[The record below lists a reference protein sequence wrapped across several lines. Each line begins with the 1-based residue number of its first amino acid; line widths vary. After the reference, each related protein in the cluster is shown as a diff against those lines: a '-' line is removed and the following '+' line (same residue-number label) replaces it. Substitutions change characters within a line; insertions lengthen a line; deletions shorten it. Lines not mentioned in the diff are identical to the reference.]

1 MLIGPFYHAGL
12 NVWTTQEIKDTI
24 QLEVRLLGKPMNLT
38 VAKEGELFI
47 APVNET
53 QISTRKRDDFQAYSQ
68 ILNIMMNKAMTSV
81 EGMCSMGKRPR
92 FFDYTKPLK
101 VEGMDMQVWE
111 GFKTSAYMYNSGCVL
126 IVDSCHRFMSTKSV
140 LDIVREIYDKTED
153 QYQHMD
159 DEAMQVFQQKVNNE
173 VVESTIVTSYGK
185 RQTYKVALV
194 DFENGPC

>member
-1 MLIGPFYHAGL
+1 
-12 NVWTTQEIKDTI
+12 
-24 QLEVRLLGKPMNLT
+24 
-38 VAKEGELFI
+38 
-47 APVNET
+47 
-53 QISTRKRDDFQAYSQ
+53 
-68 ILNIMMNKAMTSV
+68 
-81 EGMCSMGKRPR
+81 
-92 FFDYTKPLK
+92 
-101 VEGMDMQVWE
+101 MDMQVWE

-126 IVDSCHRFMSTKSV
+126 IIDSCHRFMSTKSV

-153 QYQHMD
+153 QYQQMD